1 MTVLYHEFEKSLNK
15 FLALAKLSGLNVGV
29 HCGYRSFKEQDVL
42 FNKRING
49 KRVTKAPGGLSWH
62 NYGVAADVVF
72 LENGKWSWA
81 EKHDWKKLGDLGKS
95 CGLEWG
101 GDWKSFPDR
110 PHFQLTKGFSIRE
123 ALNIFKKFGLEHV
136 WQKIGGLK

>member
-1 MTVLYHEFEKSLNK
+1 MLYPVFEKKLNE
-15 FLALAKLSGLNVGV
+15 FLAIAKASKMSVGV
-29 HCGYRSFKEQDVL
+29 HCGYRSFKEQDAL
-42 FNKRING
+42 FNKLVNG
-49 KRVTKAPGGLSWH
+49 KRVTKARGGLSWH

-95 CGLEWG
+95 VGLEWG

-110 PHFQLTKGFSIRE
+110 PHFQLTNGLSIRE
-123 ALNIFKKFGLEHV
+123 ALRLHNKYGLEHV
-136 WQKIGGLK
+136 WKTIGGSK